1 MHINININKNKTKKS
16 AGYTLLELLIVIG
29 LIGLTVGVTGDII
42 LSLVRSYTKTQATNE
57 LERTSNYAVSKIEK
71 EFKNAVSN
79 VTFGTS
85 TDSVSFYTKYY
96 NNSTL
101 YPVSYRYTPGC
112 PSTDT
117 GNTGCI
123 QRCDKLEASCTV
135 AGDWKPITDT
145 DSVIV
150 ATNGGKVFSKASRDG
165 TTPIA
170 LSINMKLTKN
180 INGSI
185 NNPFSGELV
194 VKTTVVAKGTY

>member
-1 MHINININKNKTKKS
+1 MHKNKSIAKKS
-16 AGYTLLELLIVIG
+16 TGYTLLELLIVIG

-57 LERTSNYAVSKIEK
+57 LERTSNYAVTKIEK

-79 VTFGTS
+79 VTFGDS

-101 YPVSYRYTPGC
+101 YPVSYRYTPAC

-117 GNTGCI
+117 GNQGCI
-123 QRCDKLEASCTV
+123 QRCDKLETSCI

-145 DSVIV
+145 DIVIV
-150 ATNGGKVFSKASRDG
+150 LTNGGKVFSKASPGDS
-165 TTPIA
+165 TPVA
-170 LSINMKLTKN
+170 LSLNMKLTKN
-180 INGSI
+180 INGST